1 MQSKT
6 IKENWKG
13 NSNSIYKTLGAS
25 NHTEDDRETYDFYAT
40 EPKAVEL
47 LLELE
52 RFSNVWECA
61 CRKGHISDVLKSKGI
76 DVFSSDIIDRGYGEM
91 KDFLCITNQEWNG
104 DIITNP
110 PYIYAKDFVLK
121 SLQIIPEGRKIAMFL
136 KLLFM
141 ESKDRKHLFKDFPPK
156 TIYVSST

>member
-47 LLELE
+47 LL
-52 RFSNVWECA
+52 
-61 CRKGHISDVLKSKGI
+61 
-76 DVFSSDIIDRGYGEM
+76 
-91 KDFLCITNQEWNG
+91 
-104 DIITNP
+104 
-110 PYIYAKDFVLK
+110 
-121 SLQIIPEGRKIAMFL
+121 
-136 KLLFM
+136 
-141 ESKDRKHLFKDFPPK
+141 
-156 TIYVSST
+156 